1 MLCTSGKGKSF
12 VARIALHYFPGNSS
26 LHHWDARCKFF
37 GLLVITATLLQPR
50 IAWLVFDSALLT
62 GLLILSRLPLRQF
75 FRDFRTWAIFLF
87 VLFLFQAFFTP
98 GPRAFGFRWLPV
110 SQEGLRLGG
119 ITCWRLG
126 LILSFSILF
135 TAITRP
141 RELQDALIW
150 LLRRI
155 PFLPERRIGLM
166 VSLTL
171 RFFSIILDQAD
182 EVRLA
187 HKARLGDQNKN
198 PFRSAKSLALPL
210 LRHSFSKAGEVTLA
224 LVARGYRDD
233 LPLQIP
239 KLPMSHLIPLFLLL
253 GSFFALWRLH

>member
-1 MLCTSGKGKSF
+1 M
-12 VARIALHYFPGNSS
+12 
-26 LHHWDARCKFF
+26 
-37 GLLVITATLLQPR
+37 ITATLLQSR
-50 IAWLVFDSALLT
+50 ISWLVFDSALLM

-75 FRDFRTWAIFLF
+75 FRDFWIWAIFLF
-87 VLFLFQAFFTP
+87 GLFLFQAFFTP
-98 GPRAFGFRWLPV
+98 GPRISAFPWLPV
-110 SQEGLRLGG
+110 SQDGFRLGSL
-119 ITCWRLG
+119 TCWRLG
-126 LILSFSILF
+126 LILGFSILF
-135 TAITRP
+135 TAMTRP

-150 LLRRI
+150 LLRPI

-187 HKARLGDQNKN
+187 HKARLGDRSKN
-198 PFRSAKSLALPL
+198 PFRRAKFLALPL
-210 LRHSFSKAGEVTLA
+210 LRHSFSRAEEVTLA

-239 KLPMSHLIPLFLLL
+239 KLPISHLIPLFLLL
-253 GSFFALWRLH
+253 VSLIVIWLLH

>member
-26 LHHWDARCKFF
+26 LHHWDARCEFF
-37 GLLVITATLLQPR
+37 GLLMITATLLQSR

-75 FRDFRTWAIFLF
+75 LRDFRIWAIFLF

-98 GPRAFGFRWLPV
+98 GPRASALPWLPA
-110 SQEGLRLGG
+110 SQDGLCLGG
-119 ITCWRLG
+119 LTCWRLG

-135 TAITRP
+135 TATTRP
-141 RELQDALIW
+141 RELQHALIW
-150 LLRRI
+150 LLRPV
-155 PFLPERRIGLM
+155 PFLPERRVALM

-171 RFFSIILDQAD
+171 RFFAIILDQAD

-198 PFRSAKSLALPL
+198 PFRRAKFLVLPL
-210 LRHSFSKAGEVTLA
+210 LRHSFSRAEEVTLA
-224 LVARGYRDD
+224 LAVRGYHDD

-239 KLPMSHLIPLFLLL
+239 KLPISHLIPLFLLL
-253 GSFFALWRLH
+253 GSIIVIWRFH